1 MQPLIEELQAARA
14 HTRRVADDLCGA
26 REFGPQLAIVNPPR
40 WELGHVGWF
49 QEFWC
54 LRRAGRE
61 SILPNADALYNS
73 ATVAHDARWS
83 LPLPSFSTTL
93 QYRDE
98 VLRRVLE
105 RLRGG
110 DGPDL
115 AYFARLA
122 TRHEDMHAEAF
133 HYTRQTLGYPA
144 PQLRAPDG
152 FPGNRVSGDAELPG
166 GRFELGARPGP
177 GFAFD
182 NEKWSHPVILAPFR
196 MSRTAVTNA
205 QYLDFVEAGGFP
217 KREVRADGG
226 SAWERRTGPL
236 YRR

>member
-1 MQPLIEELQAARA
+1 MQPLIEELHAARA

-26 REFGPQLAIVNPPR
+26 REFGPQLPIVNPPR

-73 ATVAHDARWS
+73 ATVAHDERWT
-83 LPLPSFSTTL
+83 LPLPSFSSTL
-93 QYRDE
+93 EYRDE
-98 VLRRVLE
+98 VLRRVIE
-105 RLRGG
+105 RVRAGG
-110 DGPDL
+110 EPDL

-122 TRHEDMHAEAF
+122 ARHEDMHAEAF

-144 PQLRAPDG
+144 PQLPAPGG
-152 FPGNRVSGDAELPG
+152 FPGNRVSADAELPG

-177 GFAFD
+177 EPTQEAV
-182 NEKWSHPVILAPFR
+182 KASLLKLA
-196 MSRTAVTNA
+196 SQAAKVKSAAKTT
-205 QYLDFVEAGGFP
+205 GGKTP
-217 KREVRADGG
+217 
-226 SAWERRTGPL
+226 
-236 YRR
+236 